1 MSIKSNFS
9 FIGILLVTAG
19 ILVAS
24 NIYTLIPLY
33 SSIGNSFSSNE
44 QALSFASFIFTFCYA
59 FGLLC
64 FGPISDKIGKKT
76 VMTWGM
82 LFASISTFFIYVSS
96 NLFELYL
103 FRGLQGFALASFAPV
118 AFSYS
123 FDLYTPR
130 ARTFWLALI
139 NSGFLAAGIIGQL
152 ISSVINSYFSWFE
165 VFLFFCVCY
174 LMLFICFLSYLP
186 NTKNTNVHSKEN
198 VLVIM
203 YKLLTDQLLRKCYL
217 IVFTILF
224 SFVAFYDAMTS
235 LELSP
240 SELFFIRSVGLIG
253 VILSIYTGKLIKKFS
268 YLKTLIIG
276 ILLAL
281 ISVCSLMILTS
292 TIWMAIFSIMF
303 VSSISLLIPTLI
315 TLIGDFSEKNKGK
328 ALSLYSFI
336 LLLGASLSSIIA
348 NFFSYTTV
356 LLILLIFFI
365 INLILSYKIHKDLN
379 KGSVMSIRPTFNKS
393 Q

>member
-1 MSIKSNFS
+1 MSIKNNHSL
-9 FIGILLVTAG
+9 IGMLLVTAG
-19 ILVAS
+19 VLVAS

-33 SSIGNSFSSNE
+33 SSIRYSFSTSE
-44 QALSFASFIFTFCYA
+44 QVISFASFIFTFCYA

-82 LFASISTFFIYVSS
+82 LFASTSTFLIYVSS
-96 NLFELYL
+96 NLFQLYV
-103 FRGLQGFALASFAPV
+103 FRGIQGFALASFAPV

-123 FDLYTPR
+123 FDLYTPK

-152 ISSVINSYFSWFE
+152 ISSVINSYSSWFE
-165 VFLFFCVCY
+165 VFLFFSVCY
-174 LMLFICFLSYLP
+174 FMLFVCFLTYLP
-186 NTKNTNVHSKEN
+186 NTKNTNVYSKEN
-198 VLVIM
+198 VFIIM
-203 YKLLTDQLLRKCYL
+203 YKLLTDPLLRNCYL
-217 IVFTILF
+217 IVLTLLF

-235 LELSP
+235 LQLSP

-253 VILSIYTGKLIKKFS
+253 VILSIFTGQLIEKFS
-268 YLKTLIIG
+268 YLRTLNIG

-281 ISVCSLMILTS
+281 ISVCSLMTLTS
-292 TIWMAIFSIMF
+292 TMWMGIFSIVF

-315 TLIGDFSEKNKGK
+315 TLIGDLSGKNKGK

-336 LLLGASLSSIIA
+336 LLLGASFSSIVA
-348 NFFSYTTV
+348 N
-356 LLILLIFFI
+356 
-365 INLILSYKIHKDLN
+365 ILSYTYVLFVLLMIFIIHLYLSYIIQKFL
-379 KGSVMSIRPTFNKS
+379 KKRSAMSINPTLNKS